1 MLKTGN
7 NILQCQSIWNDL
19 CFRHELA
26 IQALQTGDQDDNSL
40 IEHKKEQDQ
49 NLVIEN
55 QMVELGLTQ
64 QVGDPTL
71 NFVWQYNPCL
81 IWFFRMLY
89 FDLHVF
95 KELSVPTSG
104 AQGDLGQQA
113 ILAAD
118 SLDNFQ
124 QALNQQVC

>member
-7 NILQCQSIWNDL
+7 NTLQCQSIWNDL

-64 QVGDPTL
+64 QVGNRT
-71 NFVWQYNPCL
+71 
-81 IWFFRMLY
+81 LY
-89 FDLHVF
+89 F
-95 KELSVPTSG
+95 ECM
-104 AQGDLGQQA
+104 
-113 ILAAD
+113 IL
-118 SLDNFQ
+118 
-124 QALNQQVC
+124 VW

>member
-1 MLKTGN
+1 MESMYNVPTLNSLVKTGYKSTVPVN
-7 NILQCQSIWNDL
+7 MKWSF
-19 CFRHELA
+19 FRHELA

-71 NFVWQYNPCL
+71 NFVWQYDPCL
-81 IWFFRMLY
+81 LRFFRML
-89 FDLHVF
+89 
-95 KELSVPTSG
+95 
-104 AQGDLGQQA
+104 
-113 ILAAD
+113 
-118 SLDNFQ
+118 
-124 QALNQQVC
+124 